1 MDERTRRI
9 NEHVLQTLPNRGG
22 NPDRPKILTL
32 NEELRK
38 LDRLEGVPEDWGY
51 VALNI
56 PVPDMRVLQ
65 VRYPDL
71 ASPDHEIQLRAWK
84 KFIASPESAPYKL
97 RRNDGKRGLAI
108 HRGG

>member
-22 NPDRPKILTL
+22 DPNRPKILTL
-32 NEELRK
+32 NQELRK
-38 LDRLEGVPEDWGY
+38 LDRVGGVPEDWGY

-71 ASPDHEIQLRAWK
+71 ASLDHEIQLKAWK

-97 RRNDGKRGLAI
+97 RRNDGKRGLAS
-108 HRGG
+108 HRSA